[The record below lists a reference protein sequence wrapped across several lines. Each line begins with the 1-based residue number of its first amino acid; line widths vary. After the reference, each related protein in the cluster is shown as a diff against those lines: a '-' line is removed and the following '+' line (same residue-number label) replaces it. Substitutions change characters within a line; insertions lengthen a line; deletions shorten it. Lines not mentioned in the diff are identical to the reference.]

1 MKKYLPKIPTAIF
14 AGSAL
19 SFLWVKT
26 AFAVT
31 TLSTG
36 LQNPINVPSFPEFI
50 NAILGI
56 IVTIGIPVAAIFLIY
71 AGFMFVTAKGNEQQ
85 LATAKRAF
93 VGAIIGTAI
102 LVGAQVLS
110 NVITQTISSLQ

>member
-1 MKKYLPKIPTAIF
+1 MKSLNKPGAIVT
-14 AGSAL
+14 SAL
-19 SFLWVKT
+19 TVFFVWARVSL
-26 AFAVT
+26 AAA
-31 TLSTG
+31 G
-36 LQNPINVPSFPEFI
+36 GIENPINVPSFPDFI
-50 NAILGI
+50 KAIIDI

-110 NVITQTISSLQ
+110 NVITQTINSLQ